1 MPVFDVRVL
10 RVFFS
15 TCLLHPWK
23 LCNSSYTYEIFVQS
37 DQLCC
42 EHPEFFFWRYAY
54 HHLDHLSKLKK
65 KKTYRIL
72 TAMGFHHWP
81 LFRQK
86 MRKRLLCVHFALYT
100 RNIRTN
106 GFHRLKA
113 VCLSFPTPY
122 RRPFKSIPTIWK
134 LNSSLATICQHMCQQ
149 KQA

>member
-1 MPVFDVRVL
+1 MVLLPLCLFSMFRVYEFFLVRACCIPENFVRARTHMRSL
-10 RVFFS
+10 YKATSSAANILNFFS
-15 TCLLHPWK
+15 GDMHIIISIIFQ
-23 LCNSSYTYEIFVQS
+23 NS
-37 DQLCC
+37 
-42 EHPEFFFWRYAY
+42 
-54 HHLDHLSKLKK
+54 KK

-122 RRPFKSIPTIWK
+122 RRPFKSIPTI
-134 LNSSLATICQHMCQQ
+134 
-149 KQA
+149 